1 MNKLFNCKY
10 FILFYFMKYVT
21 LKIDYFSKNYFLK
34 NNFNSYFVNVFMVIS
49 NHKRA
54 SFIYPKRFSIDKR
67 FEKILKKFILHL

>member
-10 FILFYFMKYVT
+10 ILFYFMKYVT

-54 SFIYPKRFSIDKR
+54 SFISKTFFDR
-67 FEKILKKFILHL
+67 

>member
-10 FILFYFMKYVT
+10 ILFYFMKYVI
-21 LKIDYFSKNYFLK
+21 LKIDYFLK

-54 SFIYPKRFSIDKR
+54 SFISKTFFDR
-67 FEKILKKFILHL
+67 